1 MGEVVAIDAESF
13 TVACADGRI
22 RVLRVKAADGGKVGA
37 AEFAAAA
44 KLAVG
49 TRLT

>member
-1 MGEVVAIDAESF
+1 MGEVVAIDSEGF
-13 TVACADGRI
+13 TLACADGRI

-37 AEFAAAA
+37 SEFAATA